1 MQWWQI
7 LLVVAAAAVVSLAAY
22 WAGKERGE
30 RLARDEYH
38 DGGMSVG
45 GESLFAGND

>member
-7 LLVVAAAAVVSLAAY
+7 LLVVAAAVVSLAAY

-38 DGGMSVG
+38 DGGMSVVCRQR
-45 GESLFAGND
+45 FAAHR

>member
-22 WAGKERGE
+22 WAGRAGGR
-30 RLARDEYH
+30 RLPGH
-38 DGGMSVG
+38 
-45 GESLFAGND
+45 

>member
-22 WAGKERGE
+22 WAGKERGVF
-30 RLARDEYH
+30 LA
-38 DGGMSVG
+38 
-45 GESLFAGND
+45 LA